1 MKSRTLF
8 HPAAL
13 LPIAMSLTALTIVL
27 VHAARFGTAPQ
38 SDEGTSAHLWQLLMA
53 GQIPIIGWF
62 LMSRLR
68 DGRPSLVVVI
78 GLQVAAAVAAALP
91 VWWWHW

>member
-1 MKSRTLF
+1 MKSRTLL

-13 LPIAMSLTALTIVL
+13 LPIAMSLTALGIVL

-38 SDEGTSAHLWQLLMA
+38 PDEGTSAHLWQLLMA

-62 LMSRLR
+62 LVTRLP
-68 DGRPSLVVVI
+68 DGRPSRVAVI
-78 GLQVAAAVAAALP
+78 ALQLASAFAAALP